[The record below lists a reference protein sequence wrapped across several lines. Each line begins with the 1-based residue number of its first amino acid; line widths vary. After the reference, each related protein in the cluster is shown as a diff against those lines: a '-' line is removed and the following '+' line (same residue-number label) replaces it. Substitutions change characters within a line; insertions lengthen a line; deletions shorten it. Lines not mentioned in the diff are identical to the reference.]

1 MYKAGKSGNPNG
13 RPKGAANK
21 NTKKIRLLLSEVIK
35 AGITNIEADLQ
46 QLTAYERLTIICKLI
61 PYTLTKAAA
70 DTNDNE
76 IVIKLV
82 DESTSHYDPDTWQQE
97 THRKYNAP

>member
-1 MYKAGKSGNPNG
+1 MYQQGISGNPNG

-21 NTKKIRLLLSEVIK
+21 NSKKIRQLLTEVIK
-35 AGITNIEADLQ
+35 AGLTNIETDLN
-46 QLTAYERLTIICKLI
+46 QLTPYERLTIISKLI

-70 DTNDNE
+70 DPDDNE

-82 DESTSHYDPDTWQQE
+82 DESTSHYNPDTWQQE
-97 THRKYNAP
+97 THP